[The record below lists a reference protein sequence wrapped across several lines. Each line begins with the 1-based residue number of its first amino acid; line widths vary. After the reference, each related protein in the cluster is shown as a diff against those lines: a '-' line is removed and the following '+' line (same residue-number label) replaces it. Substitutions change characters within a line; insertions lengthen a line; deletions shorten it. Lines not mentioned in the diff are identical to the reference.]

1 MVDADG
7 DREPGRRGVAAA
19 AARGA
24 GVAAVHA
31 VLGQVEH
38 QPRRVGHQEHQHC
51 SYNCE
56 QTSFRVH
63 VHCSL
68 CIYSSTYYHFMLVEI
83 FSGSL
88 LYTNI

>member
-7 DREPGRRGVAAA
+7 DREPGGRGVAPA

-51 SYNCE
+51 SHN
-56 QTSFRVH
+56 F
-63 VHCSL
+63 
-68 CIYSSTYYHFMLVEI
+68 
-83 FSGSL
+83 
-88 LYTNI
+88 

>member
-7 DREPGRRGVAAA
+7 DREPGGRGVAAA

-51 SYNCE
+51 SYNC
-56 QTSFRVH
+56 
-63 VHCSL
+63 
-68 CIYSSTYYHFMLVEI
+68 
-83 FSGSL
+83 
-88 LYTNI
+88 